1 MDVIHKDL
9 QAYAERHTSE
19 ESLLLKKISR
29 ETHTKIM
36 HARML
41 SGQLQ
46 GRVLSMISCMIRP
59 RVILEIGT
67 FTGYSAICMAEG
79 LQEDG
84 KLITIDINEE
94 LYDRV
99 TGYFREAN
107 LQDRIDYRIGDATAI
122 IPQLEEKFDMVFID
136 ADKENY
142 SRYFDLVI
150 DRVNLNGLI
159 LADNVLWSGKVLQ
172 ANADKDTR
180 AIIEFNEKVQQD
192 SRVENVLLPI
202 RDGMMLMRRVD
213 GPQSTVHS

>member
-1 MDVIHKDL
+1 MDIIDKRL
-9 QAYAERHTSE
+9 QEYAEKHTTE
-19 ESLLLKKISR
+19 ESPLLRRINR
-29 ETHTKIM
+29 DTHA
-36 HARML
+36 HVLSPRML

-67 FTGYSAICMAEG
+67 YTGYSAICMAEG
-79 LQEDG
+79 LQENG

-99 TGYFREAN
+99 GTYFRDAG
-107 LQDRIDYRIGDATAI
+107 LDGRIDYRLGDATQI
-122 IPQLEEKFDMVFID
+122 IPQISETFDLVFID

-150 DRVNLNGLI
+150 DRVNLNGFI

-172 ANADKDTR
+172 QKPDKDTH
-180 AIIEFNEKVQQD
+180 AILDFNAKVQRD

-202 RDGMMLMRRVD
+202 RDGIMLMRKIRD
-213 GPQSTVHS
+213 KG